1 MICYCLVLCTCRLL
15 APKSL
20 SAAGCRCCPT
30 GRTAD
35 QAGWC
40 AGSCG
45 KYKGQAA
52 TSEGRNCAFLATI
65 SWPQLIRDMNRL
77 NRYGI
82 ILAPNLCSL
91 SLQPRELRGSQ
102 AIESVTGPSAS
113 SKVLSRDEGG
123 GLPGRTCGKGKC
135 QVVQSITF
143 ACCAL
148 GAMGAP
154 PGLPRS
160 SLELPDCRL
169 FMFYLRR

>member
-1 MICYCLVLCTCRLL
+1 M
-15 APKSL
+15 S
-20 SAAGCRCCPT
+20 SAL
-30 GRTAD
+30 
-35 QAGWC
+35 
-40 AGSCG
+40 AGSLPPNHLVRLAV
-45 KYKGQAA
+45 AA
-52 TSEGRNCAFLATI
+52 AQLEEPPTKLVGALVAAVSTKARQLHPKAGIVL

-102 AIESVTGPSAS
+102 ATESVTGPSAS

-143 ACCAL
+143 ASYAV
-148 GAMGAP
+148 P
-154 PGLPRS
+154 
-160 SLELPDCRL
+160 LEPWARL
-169 FMFYLRR
+169 LAYLDHHLSFPTVVCLCSI